1 MVQRVQ
7 KSYPNLVL
15 GGGKET
21 DEEDNEAGETDTE
34 ETDKDREETEKE
46 PQQSQLTISQGWLR
60 MIERVSDLTKI
71 RWSDIYPMSV
81 LEFLNYLAYAVSED
95 KRKEEQIKAWQKKH

>member
-1 MVQRVQ
+1 MVSRVQ
-7 KSYPNLVL
+7 KSYPNLLL
-15 GGGKET
+15 GGSKET
-21 DEEDNEAGETDTE
+21 DEEDTETGETDTE
-34 ETDKDREETEKE
+34 TEKEDKE

-71 RWSDIYPMSV
+71 NWSNIYPMSI
-81 LEFLNYLAYAVSED
+81 LEFFNYLAYAISED

>member
-1 MVQRVQ
+1 M
-7 KSYPNLVL
+7 L
-15 GGGKET
+15 GGSQET
-21 DEEDNEAGETDTE
+21 DEEDNETGEADTE
-34 ETDKDREETEKE
+34 ETKEESQ

-71 RWSDIYPMSV
+71 CWSDIYPMSV
-81 LEFLNYLAYAVSED
+81 LEFFNYLAYAVSED

>member
-1 MVQRVQ
+1 M
-7 KSYPNLVL
+7 L
-15 GGGKET
+15 GGSQET
-21 DEEDNEAGETDTE
+21 DEKDTEDTETEETDTE
-34 ETDKDREETEKE
+34 ETKEES
-46 PQQSQLTISQGWLR
+46 QQSQLTISQGWLR

-81 LEFLNYLAYAVSED
+81 LEFFNYLAYAVSED

>member
-1 MVQRVQ
+1 M
-7 KSYPNLVL
+7 L
-15 GGGKET
+15 GGSKET
-21 DEEDNEAGETDTE
+21 DEKDTETGEEDTE
-34 ETDKDREETEKE
+34 ETKEEKE

-71 RWSDIYPMSV
+71 NWSDIYPMSI
-81 LEFLNYLAYAVSED
+81 LEFFNYLAYAVSED

>member
-1 MVQRVQ
+1 M
-7 KSYPNLVL
+7 L
-15 GGGKET
+15 GGSQET
-21 DEEDNEAGETDTE
+21 DEEDNETGEEDTE
-34 ETDKDREETEKE
+34 KEKEDKE

-71 RWSDIYPMSV
+71 CWSDIYPMSV
-81 LEFLNYLAYAVSED
+81 LEFFNYLAYAVSED

>member
-1 MVQRVQ
+1 MVSRVQ
-7 KSYPNLVL
+7 KSYPNLLL
-15 GGGKET
+15 GGSKET
-21 DEEDNEAGETDTE
+21 DEEDTETGDKEEEDTE
-34 ETDKDREETEKE
+34 KENEKEDKE

-71 RWSDIYPMSV
+71 NWSNIYPMSV
-81 LEFLNYLAYAVSED
+81 LEFFNYLAYAVSED

>member
-1 MVQRVQ
+1 MVHRVQ
-7 KSYPNLVL
+7 KSYPNLLL

-21 DEEDNEAGETDTE
+21 DEKDTEDNETE
-34 ETDKDREETEKE
+34 ETETETQ

-71 RWSDIYPMSV
+71 CWSDIYPMSV
-81 LEFLNYLAYAVSED
+81 LEFFNYLAYAVSED

>member
-1 MVQRVQ
+1 MVSRVQ
-7 KSYPNLVL
+7 KSYPNLLL
-15 GGGKET
+15 GGSKET
-21 DEEDNEAGETDTE
+21 DETDKEDTE
-34 ETDKDREETEKE
+34 NTEEETKEE

-71 RWSDIYPMSV
+71 NWSSIYPMSV
-81 LEFLNYLAYAVSED
+81 LEFFNYLAYAVSED

>member
-1 MVQRVQ
+1 MVSRVQ
-7 KSYPNLVL
+7 KSYPNLLL
-15 GGGKET
+15 GGSKET
-21 DEEDNEAGETDTE
+21 DEKDNEAGETDTE
-34 ETDKDREETEKE
+34 KTEEENEKE

-71 RWSDIYPMSV
+71 NWSDIYPMSV
-81 LEFLNYLAYAVSED
+81 LEFFNYLAYAVSED

>member
-1 MVQRVQ
+1 MVSRVQ
-7 KSYPNLVL
+7 KSYPNLLL
-15 GGGKET
+15 GGSQET
-21 DEEDNEAGETDTE
+21 DEKDTETGEEDTE
-34 ETDKDREETEKE
+34 EREETKEETE

-71 RWSDIYPMSV
+71 NWSNIYPMCI
-81 LEFLNYLAYAVSED
+81 LEFFNYLAYAISED

>member
-1 MVQRVQ
+1 MVRRVQ
-7 KSYPNLVL
+7 KSYPNLLL

-21 DEEDNEAGETDTE
+21 DETDTE
-34 ETDKDREETEKE
+34 DTENTEEETEKE
-46 PQQSQLTISQGWLR
+46 DKESQQSQLTISQGWLR

-71 RWSDIYPMSV
+71 NWSDIYPMSV
-81 LEFLNYLAYAVSED
+81 LEFFNYLAYAVSED

>member
-1 MVQRVQ
+1 M
-7 KSYPNLVL
+7 L
-15 GGGKET
+15 GGSKET
-21 DEEDNEAGETDTE
+21 DEEDTETGEADTE
-34 ETDKDREETEKE
+34 TENEKEDKE

-71 RWSDIYPMSV
+71 NWSDIYPMSI
-81 LEFLNYLAYAVSED
+81 LEFFNYLAYAISED

>member
-1 MVQRVQ
+1 MVSRVQ
-7 KSYPNLVL
+7 KSYPNLLL
-15 GGGKET
+15 GGSKET
-21 DEEDNEAGETDTE
+21 DEEDTETGETDTE
-34 ETDKDREETEKE
+34 ETETEKEDKE

-71 RWSDIYPMSV
+71 NWSDIYPMSI
-81 LEFLNYLAYAVSED
+81 LEFFNYLAYAISED

>member
-7 KSYPNLVL
+7 KSYPNLLL
-15 GGGKET
+15 GGSQET
-21 DEEDNEAGETDTE
+21 DEEDTETGEADTE
-34 ETDKDREETEKE
+34 ETKEEKE
-46 PQQSQLTISQGWLR
+46 ESQQSQLTISQGWLR

-71 RWSDIYPMSV
+71 NWSDIYPMSV
-81 LEFLNYLAYAVSED
+81 LEFFNYLAYAVSED